1 MSSASTGEPPPFTRN
16 DFDTARRMA
25 RKRGVY
31 TDADDVTQEA
41 MIAIARYPR
50 PLVIAPHRAP
60 DAVRKCILWGFV
72 RRQVARHRSQR
83 ARDGER
89 VSAPAPGEAARILTS
104 ARGAAPSVEDRIL
117 EYARITLLRAAVE
130 QLRAEAPELYAVLHL
145 ELEGVSIARIAADLE
160 IPLGTAYTRS
170 RLGREA
176 VRAQLRRWE
185 DDDARGAVRIQL
197 DAMKGAHVRCS

>member
-1 MSSASTGEPPPFTRN
+1 MSNPSTGAPHPVTRN
-16 DFDTARRMA
+16 DLDTARRMV

-31 TDADDVTQEA
+31 TDADDVAQEVA
-41 MIAIARYPR
+41 IAIVRYPR
-50 PLVIAPHRAP
+50 RFMLPPERAQG
-60 DAVRKCILWGFV
+60 AVRRCILWGFV

-89 VSAPAPGEAARILTS
+89 VSAPAPDETDRILTS

-117 EYARITLLRAAVE
+117 EHARLTLLRAAVE

-145 ELEGVSIARIAADLE
+145 ELDGVPIARIAEDLG